1 MIILKQKIAFDCDV
15 LIVGGGPAGSAL
27 AYHLAKDGIQ
37 VIVAEAEKFPR
48 DKVCGDGV
56 SPIALA
62 ELHAMGITKTQT
74 FKKANEIDEVG
85 LFIRDDQAIIKLA
98 KPEALPFHARIIP
111 RKELDHLIFEAAQ
124 QAGAVFYEEC
134 RVSGYQI
141 TRDRVVTTY
150 RRGRGEGRIV
160 SKVIV
165 GADGSRSV
173 VARQL
178 KGAKTNAAFQL
189 LGLRAYYEGINGPKN
204 RVDVY
209 FSEENFPG
217 IYWLF
222 PKEEAGANVGMAMIY
237 QTYPQRQGQVKQLFE
252 NHLSN
257 NPDLRRRI
265 GDGFSESKIEGW
277 PITFYDAKSPVIA
290 GRLMLVGEAAGLIN
304 PLSGDGIQ
312 YSLLSA
318 RWAADCLKSC
328 HASSDYSMTSLNTY
342 KQKLDAELSHDFAVS
357 NLMVHFARNKTLT
370 PVLMRLLGIL
380 ISRAKTDQGFAE
392 IVAGIFEGTYPSYKA
407 LSPDFIVKVLLQA
420 GIDLKDYLGRTG
432 RDSGQLKQDISQIL
446 RALIKT
452 AGEISGDRK
461 VHSEWLMGVAGKTL
475 AVSKHTVA
483 RVLSRGN

>member
-1 MIILKQKIAFDCDV
+1 MVILKQKINFDCDV

-27 AYHLAKDGIQ
+27 AYHLAKEGIQ

-62 ELHAMGITKTQT
+62 ELHAMGITSTQT
-74 FKKANEIDEVG
+74 FKRANEIDEVG
-85 LFIRDDQAIIKLA
+85 LFIESDKAIIKLA
-98 KPEALPFHARIIP
+98 KPEELPFHARIIP
-111 RKELDHLIFEAAQ
+111 RKELDNLIYEAAR
-124 QAGAVFYEEC
+124 QAGAIFYEQC
-134 RVSGYQI
+134 RVSRYEN
-141 TRDRVVTTY
+141 TLDKVVTTY
-150 RRGRGEGRIV
+150 RNGRGEGRIV

-165 GADGSRSV
+165 GADGSRSL

-178 KGAKTNAAFQL
+178 KGSKTNAAFQL

-222 PKEEAGANVGMAMIY
+222 PKGEAGANVGMAMIY
-237 QTYPQRQGQVKQLFE
+237 QTYPQRPGQAKQLFE

-265 GDGFSESKIEGW
+265 GNGFSNSKIEGW

-290 GRLMLVGEAAGLIN
+290 ERLMLVGEAAGLIN

-318 RWAADCLKSC
+318 RWAADCLKQCFAKTNFSR
-328 HASSDYSMTSLNTY
+328 DSLSLY
-342 KQKLDAELSHDFAVS
+342 EQKLEAELSHDFAMS

-370 PVLMRLLGIL
+370 PVWMRLLGVL
-380 ISRAKTDQGFAE
+380 ISRAKADQGFAE

-407 LSPDFIVKVLLQA
+407 VSPDFIIKVLLQA

-432 RDSGQLKQDISQIL
+432 GDTTQLRQDINHLFRTI
-446 RALIKT
+446 IKT
-452 AGEISGDRK
+452 AGEIKDDRK
-461 VHSEWLMGVAGKTL
+461 VHSEWLMGVAGRTL
-475 AVSKHTVA
+475 TVSKQTVA
-483 RVLSRGN
+483 RVFSRT